1 MVTINYTIAMP
12 RPETHRFQV
21 TVNVS
26 GWQTD
31 TATLILPVWTP
42 GSYLVR
48 EFARH
53 LENFR
58 ATDNTGNLLAWERSG
73 KAHWLIQTQGI
84 ASFRAEYEI
93 YANDLTVRTS
103 HLDSSHGYFNGANVF
118 MYVEGYKELPVT
130 LTIEAPQGWHST
142 IALPQDE
149 QGRYLAPDYDLLVDS
164 PGEVGTHRVL
174 KFEALGKPHE
184 IALYG
189 HGNEDEEAL
198 VRDMKKTVEGVASM
212 FGSELPYDRY
222 IFFVHIGHKL
232 GGGLE
237 HRNSTVLGV
246 DRWAFSPRSSYEQ
259 FLRLAVH
266 EFFHTWNVKRIRPH
280 NLGPFDYT
288 QEVYTPLLW
297 VMEGFTTYYDVI
309 LLRRCGFVSARRALQ
324 LLGERIANYRQTPG
338 RLVQSVA
345 ESSRTTWIK
354 FYRQD
359 ENTPNSAI
367 SYYLKGSLV
376 ALMLDMKFRATSN
389 NTKSLDDVMRDL
401 WQTYGIRDVGF
412 TEQEFADLLQ
422 EVGEVDLKAFLAQ
435 YVEGIEELPL
445 DHYLS
450 YAGLAMTEELKSDS
464 PEAWTGLK
472 LTTENGMVKVRYV
485 LRDSPAEAAGLM
497 PNDALVALE
506 GYQVLGEDFFNA
518 RIRERRIGDTV
529 KIHYFRNAELM
540 SADVML
546 AVSPA
551 DVVSLRPLANPQR
564 LQVEIL
570 ESWLET
576 SWEEVK

>member
-1 MVTINYTIAMP
+1 MPSIHYTVAMP
-12 RPETHRFQV
+12 HPENHRFQV
-21 TVNVS
+21 SVRVS
-26 GWQTD
+26 GWD
-31 TATLILPVWTP
+31 AENATLILPVWTP

-58 ATDNTGNLLAWERSG
+58 VTDEGGNSLQWERTTKSHWQIYTGNRS
-73 KAHWLIQTQGI
+73 T
-84 ASFRAEYEI
+84 FRAEYEV

-103 HLDSSHGYFNGANVF
+103 HLDSSHGYFNGANLF
-118 MYVEGYKELPVT
+118 MYVDGYKELPVT
-130 LTIEAPQGWHST
+130 LTIQAPDGWHST

-149 QGRYLAPDYDLLVDS
+149 EGRYHAPDYDLLVDS
-164 PGEVGTHRVL
+164 PAEVGTHRL
-174 KFEALGKPHE
+174 LHFEALGKPHE

-189 HGNEDEEAL
+189 HGNEIEADL
-198 VRDMKKTVEGVASM
+198 VRDLKKTVEGVAAM

-246 DRWAFSPRSSYEQ
+246 DRWGFSPRSNYEQ

-297 VMEGFTTYYDVI
+297 VMEGFTTYYDII
-309 LLRRCGFVSARRALQ
+309 LLRRCGFATARRTLQ
-324 LLGERIANYRQTPG
+324 LLGERITNYRQTPG
-338 RLVQSVA
+338 RFVQSVA
-345 ESSRTTWIK
+345 ESSFTTWIK

-376 ALMLDMKFRATSN
+376 ALMLDLYFRAHSG
-389 NTKSLDDVMRDL
+389 NTKSLDVVMRDL
-401 WQTYGIRDVGF
+401 WQTYGVRDVGF
-412 TEQEFADLLQ
+412 TEQEFTDLLQ
-422 EVGEVDLKAFLAQ
+422 EVGEVDLQSFLSRF
-435 YVEGIEELPL
+435 VEGVDELPL

-450 YAGLAMTEELKSDS
+450 FAGLAMTEELKSDS
-464 PEAWTGLK
+464 PEGWTGLK
-472 LTTENGMVKVRYV
+472 TMSEGSVVKARYV
-485 LRDSPAEAAGLM
+485 LRDSPAESAGLM
-497 PNDALVALE
+497 LNDILVAVD
-506 GYQVLGEDFFNA
+506 GYQILSEEFLNA
-518 RIRERRIGDTV
+518 RLRERRVGDTIT
-529 KIHYFRNAELM
+529 IHYFRDALLK
-540 SADVML
+540 SATLTL
-546 AVSPA
+546 AVAPA
-551 DVVSLRPLANPQR
+551 DAVSLRPYTNPTA
-564 LQVEIL
+564 LQVNIL
-570 ESWLET
+570 EDWLEAG
-576 SWEEVK
+576 WDEVK

>member
-1 MVTINYTIAMP
+1 MITIDYKIAMP

-21 TVNVS
+21 TVSVS
-26 GWQTD
+26 GWD
-31 TATLILPVWTP
+31 ADRATLVLPVWTP

-58 ATDNTGNLLAWERSG
+58 AMDGSGNALGWERTS
-73 KAHWLIQTQGI
+73 KSHWEIETGGV
-84 ASFRAEYEI
+84 ASFHADYEV

-103 HLDSSHGYFNGANVF
+103 HLDISHGYFNGANVF
-118 MYVEGYKELPVT
+118 MYLDGHKESPVT
-130 LTIEAPQGWHST
+130 LTIEAPDGWHST

-149 QGRYLAPDYDLLVDS
+149 QGRYHASDYDLLVDS

-189 HGNEDEEAL
+189 HGNENEADL
-198 VRDMKKTVEGVASM
+198 VRDLKKTVEGVAAM

-246 DRWAFSPRSSYEQ
+246 DRWGFSPRGNYEQ

-297 VMEGFTTYYDVI
+297 VMEGFTTYYDII

-324 LLGERIANYRQTPG
+324 LLGERIAAYRQTPG

-345 ESSRTTWIK
+345 ESSWTTWIK

-376 ALMLDMKFRATSN
+376 ALMLDMYFRADSGN
-389 NTKSLDDVMRDL
+389 AKSLDEVMRDL
-401 WQTYGIRDVGF
+401 WQTYGVRDVGF
-412 TEQEFADLLQ
+412 TEQEFTDLLQ
-422 EVGEVDLKAFLAQ
+422 EVGEVDLQSFLARF
-435 YVEGIEELPL
+435 VDGVDELPL

-450 YAGLAMTEELKSDS
+450 FAGLAMTEELKNDS
-464 PEAWTGLK
+464 PEGWTGLK
-472 LTTENGMVKVRYV
+472 TMSENGTVKVRYV
-485 LRDSPAEAAGLM
+485 LRDSPAETAGMM
-497 PNDALVALE
+497 PNDVLVAIE
-506 GYQVLGEDFFNA
+506 GYQVTSEDFLNA
-518 RIRERRIGDTV
+518 RIRERRIGDSIT
-529 KIHYFRNAELM
+529 IHYFRDAVLQ
-540 SADVML
+540 SATMTL
-546 AVSPA
+546 AVAPA
-551 DVVSLRPLANPQR
+551 DVVTLRPYSNPTT
-564 LQVEIL
+564 LQMEIL

-576 SWEEVK
+576 TWEDVK

>member
-1 MVTINYTIAMP
+1 MLSIHYTIAMP

-21 TVNVS
+21 AVSVS
-26 GWQTD
+26 GWD
-31 TATLILPVWTP
+31 AESATLVLPVWTP

-58 ATDNTGNLLAWERSG
+58 ATDGSGNALGWERTAKS
-73 KAHWLIQTQGI
+73 HWQIETGGVS
-84 ASFRAEYEI
+84 SFRAEYEV

-118 MYVEGYKELPVT
+118 MYLDGYKELPVT
-130 LTIEAPQGWHST
+130 LTIEAPEGWHST

-149 QGRYLAPDYDLLVDS
+149 QGQYHAPDYDLLVDS
-164 PGEVGTHRVL
+164 PAEVGTHRLL

-189 HGNEDEEAL
+189 HGNENEADL
-198 VRDMKKTVEGVASM
+198 VRDLKKTVEGVAAM

-246 DRWAFSPRSSYEQ
+246 DRWGFAPRGNYEQ

-288 QEVYTPLLW
+288 QETYTPLLW

-345 ESSRTTWIK
+345 ESSMTTWIK

-376 ALMLDMKFRATSN
+376 ALMLDMYFRTDSGNA
-389 NTKSLDDVMRDL
+389 KSLDDAMRDL
-401 WQTYGIRDVGF
+401 WQTYGMRDVGF
-412 TEQEFADLLQ
+412 TEQEFTDLLQ
-422 EVGEVDLKAFLAQ
+422 EVGEVDLKSFLARF
-435 YVEGIEELPL
+435 VDGVDELPL

-450 YAGLAMTEELKSDS
+450 FAGLAMTEELKSDS
-464 PEAWTGLK
+464 PEGWTGLK
-472 LTTENGMVKVRYV
+472 LGNDNGIVKVRYV
-485 LRDSPAEAAGLM
+485 LRDSPAEAAEMM
-497 PNDALVALE
+497 PNDVLVAVE
-506 GYQVLGEDFFNA
+506 GYQVTNEDFFNA
-518 RIRERRIGDTV
+518 RLRERRVGDTIT
-529 KIHYFRNAELM
+529 IHYFRDAMLK
-540 SADVML
+540 SATMKL
-546 AVSPA
+546 AVAPA
-551 DVVSLRPLANPQR
+551 DAVSLRPYSNPTT
-564 LQVEIL
+564 LQMDIL

-576 SWEEVK
+576 TWEEVK